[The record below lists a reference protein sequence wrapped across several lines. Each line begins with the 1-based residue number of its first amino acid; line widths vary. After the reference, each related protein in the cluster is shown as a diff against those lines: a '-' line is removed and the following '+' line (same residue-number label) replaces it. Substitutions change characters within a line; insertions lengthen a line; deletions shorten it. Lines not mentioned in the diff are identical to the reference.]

1 MDPQRVLAAEDGPST
16 PSADAPSPRLRRRTS
31 MDEDFFYRRV
41 MIASPAPRPSQ
52 PPPYQAQQTTQDG
65 AGGSRSL
72 GPSRVGGGSSNRSNE
87 SAIVDNNEIIDN
99 LPRYSP
105 SVAIEGVFTKKHEI
119 ENTIKRAED
128 RHWHTRFV
136 TLNGTALNIYNVKKD
151 WGWGRTRDGPSI
163 SPDNP
168 PWIRRGKLEKSYSLL
183 HADAGIAADYKKRR
197 YVIRVR
203 AEEDQ
208 FLLCC
213 IELETF
219 VKWLECLFAAI
230 DVAAPIDDRD
240 FPRDMSIPR
249 IQRIRWYRGQSPVRI
264 SPENETRE
272 IGPGQ
277 DNDAPSTPTPTPTAP
292 PPRRR
297 RSSTPDPLPSPELLT
312 ETRVDAAIARE
323 EPQSEPELDH
333 APGDDPGSIPHI
345 GPRLEPAHRLSTSSY
360 PNPAINP
367 HSGKW
372 FPEHNWS
379 SAHDL
384 LYAKLC
390 YSNLLF
396 RSPRKSNYIIS
407 KGKQWYVDWG
417 TGRMVRVLPPTY
429 GEIDWFGPWQ
439 VVHTENRR
447 I

>member
-1 MDPQRVLAAEDGPST
+1 MSRKTGVGEEQETAQASAQTIPHGSEEESLRKATVYYTRTPGSQPIIRST
-16 PSADAPSPRLRRRTS
+16 PSPYRSSP
-31 MDEDFFYRRV
+31 
-41 MIASPAPRPSQ
+41 
-52 PPPYQAQQTTQDG
+52 
-65 AGGSRSL
+65 GSRL
-72 GPSRVGGGSSNRSNE
+72 
-87 SAIVDNNEIIDN
+87 
-99 LPRYSP
+99 
-105 SVAIEGVFTKKHEI
+105 TC
-119 ENTIKRAED
+119 
-128 RHWHTRFV
+128 
-136 TLNGTALNIYNVKKD
+136 
-151 WGWGRTRDGPSI
+151 
-163 SPDNP
+163 
-168 PWIRRGKLEKSYSLL
+168 RR
-183 HADAGIAADYKKRR
+183 RR

-272 IGPGQ
+272 VGPRQ
-277 DNDAPSTPTPTPTAP
+277 EEDDAPSIPTPTVP

-297 RSSTPDPLPSPELLT
+297 RSSTPDPLPSPDLLT
-312 ETRVDAAIARE
+312 EGTVDAAIARE

-333 APGDDPGSIPHI
+333 QPGDDPGSIPHI

>member
-1 MDPQRVLAAEDGPST
+1 
-16 PSADAPSPRLRRRTS
+16 
-31 MDEDFFYRRV
+31 MDEDFLYRRI
-41 MIASPAPRPSQ
+41 MTSTPAPRPSQ
-52 PPPYQAQQTTQDG
+52 PPPYEQKQAAPTEARRGSAG
-65 AGGSRSL
+65 ASWM
-72 GPSRVGGGSSNRSNE
+72 GGGGTTRRHENALENE
-87 SAIVDNNEIIDN
+87 NEASIDN

-119 ENTIKRAED
+119 ENTVKRAED

-136 TLNGTALNIYNVKKD
+136 TLNGTALNIYNAKKD

-168 PWIRRGKLEKSYSLL
+168 PWIKKGKLEKSYSLL

-249 IQRIRWYRGQSPVRI
+249 VQRIRWFRGQSPVRI

-272 IGPGQ
+272 IGPPQ
-277 DNDAPSTPTPTPTAP
+277 NEDETPAIPTPTVP

-297 RSSTPDPLPSPELLT
+297 RSSTPDPLPSPEVLS
-312 ETRVDAAIARE
+312 EARDAQPLAVE
-323 EPQSEPELDH
+323 EPQSEPEHESELH
-333 APGDDPGSIPHI
+333 HEPGDDPGSIPHI
-345 GPRLEPAHRLSTSSY
+345 PPRIDPPHRLSTSSY

>member
-1 MDPQRVLAAEDGPST
+1 
-16 PSADAPSPRLRRRTS
+16 
-31 MDEDFFYRRV
+31 MDEDFLYRRIMTSAPV
-41 MIASPAPRPSQ
+41 PRPSR
-52 PPPYQAQQTTQDG
+52 PPPYEHKHAVPHA
-65 AGGSRSL
+65 AGNGS
-72 GPSRVGGGSSNRSNE
+72 SRPGWLGGGASSRRNE
-87 SAIVDNNEIIDN
+87 SAIIEDNESIIDN

-136 TLNGTALNIYNVKKD
+136 TLNGTALNIYNAKKD

-168 PWIRRGKLEKSYSLL
+168 PWIRKGKLEKSYSLL

-197 YVIRVR
+197 YVIRIR

-249 IQRIRWYRGQSPVRI
+249 MQRIRWFRGQSPVRN
-264 SPENETRE
+264 SPEDETRD

-277 DNDAPSTPTPTPTAP
+277 DEDEAATIPMPTVP

-297 RSSTPDPLPSPELLT
+297 RSSTPEPLPSTELLT
-312 ETRVDAAIARE
+312 EATETALSRE
-323 EPQSEPELDH
+323 EPQSEPELESEMHH

-345 GPRLEPAHRLSTSSY
+345 TPRIDPPHRLSTSSY

-429 GEIDWFGPWQ
+429 GEIDYFGAWQ
-439 VVHTENRR
+439 TVHTENRR